1 MSGGF
6 EGNRPAGLV
15 PFFKRKTRWIPC
27 KKKKKIC
34 DVIVHGR
41 ATVSTEILP
50 SQPEDVQVEV
60 NSSTRVLV
68 TWNKPSANSA
78 TVKEYVVNATMLK
91 SFDGAR
97 TVLDNDG
104 GGGGNSQSV
113 VTPHSIQVKVL
124 GKTLY

>member
-1 MSGGF
+1 MD
-6 EGNRPAGLV
+6 LLQ
-15 PFFKRKTRWIPC
+15 
-27 KKKKKIC
+27 KKKKNKINKKHRVRWAC
-34 DVIVHGR
+34 RGRRDVIVRVR

-60 NSSTRVLV
+60 NGSTRVLV

-78 TVKEYVVNATMLK
+78 TVKEYVVNATMFK

-97 TVLDNDG
+97 MLLDNDG

-124 GKTLY
+124 GKKLY